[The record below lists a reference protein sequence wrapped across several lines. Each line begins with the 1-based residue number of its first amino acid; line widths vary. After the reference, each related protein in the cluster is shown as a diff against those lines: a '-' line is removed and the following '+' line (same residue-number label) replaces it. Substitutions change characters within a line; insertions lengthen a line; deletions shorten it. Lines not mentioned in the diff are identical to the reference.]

1 MSYAEKFAFFSFDIY
16 RGNGIYSPQSTVYF
30 QKELS
35 TMRILGFM
43 GSPRLNGLCAQ
54 FTESTLKGA
63 ASKGAEIKQ
72 FNIAKYNIKY
82 CRGCYKCVHNN
93 HELPIGKCPLKDDMA
108 GILKEYLEADGYILA
123 SPVYDFTVPA
133 VMKAFIERRFALFY
147 KVKGNFGIPD
157 ARAKQNF
164 KKKASLIVTGSGRD
178 EYACIADPCFEVM
191 AGHFMVEEIDVV
203 DQLYVGAIH
212 NVDEKKYKEKMDET
226 FNLGVRLVEEIEK
239 VRKG

>member
-1 MSYAEKFAFFSFDIY
+1 
-16 RGNGIYSPQSTVYF
+16 
-30 QKELS
+30 
-35 TMRILGFM
+35 MRILGFM

-93 HELPIGKCPLKDDMA
+93 PGLPIGRCPMKDDMA

-147 KVKGNFGIPD
+147 KVKGTFGIPD
-157 ARAKQNF
+157 ARVKQNF

-191 AGHFMVEEIDVV
+191 AGHFTVEEIDVV

-212 NVDEKKYKEKMDET
+212 NVDEKQYKEKMDET
-226 FNLGVRLVEEIEK
+226 FNLGVRLIEEIEK
-239 VRKG
+239 ARKG